1 MEVKEINKGIEFLE
15 NFLKSN
21 PYPEDIFTPIPKE
34 DFTKI
39 NNLLKEIMG
48 YPIDRLFG
56 NMGRKVYQTIGED
69 LKPIVPLL
77 QQGEKLKVENIE
89 LKKYKEMWG
98 WLDNMVN
105 ANGMEYNRAW
115 KVQVG
120 KLMYDLEQKY
130 FPKEMKSDG
139 R

>member
-1 MEVKEINKGIEFLE
+1 MEVKEAVEFDYI
-15 NFLKSN
+15 NFLKSIKEFVTREFRN
-21 PYPEDIFTPIPKE
+21 PPGKRDVIKRL
-34 DFTKI
+34 
-39 NNLLKEIMG
+39 NEI
-48 YPIDRLFG
+48 IA
-56 NMGRKVYQTIGED
+56 
-69 LKPIVPLL
+69 LL

-105 ANGMEYNRAW
+105 ANGMEYNRVW

-130 FPKEMKSDG
+130 FPKEVGNNG